1 MISTIN
7 GDPQLALI
15 DAAAAAHVRRFV
27 PSEFGGPPSLRP
39 QNDLL
44 DQGRR
49 AAILRL
55 HQHEHSGMRFT
66 VFSCGVLYERFAPG
80 GMSASQIGLQSNI
93 GQEGDYL
100 MDFRR
105 RKAQVPYLN
114 AAGQPATICM
124 TSAAD
129 VARFVVAALDLPSW
143 PREFRLRGE
152 RLTVRD
158 VVAIAEEIQGTILP
172 YLPDTMKPNNTIN
185 VGRSFEISGHTRSSL
200 QDALTY
206 ARAVGDHAR
215 ETRVHHLITTAEGRY
230 DFANTNLNQLVSVRA
245 ESFRDWLLRVWS
257 AAT

>member
-1 MISTIN
+1 
-7 GDPQLALI
+7 
-15 DAAAAAHVRRFV
+15 
-27 PSEFGGPPSLRP
+27 
-39 QNDLL
+39 
-44 DQGRR
+44 
-49 AAILRL
+49 
-55 HQHEHSGMRFT
+55 MRFT
-66 VFSCGVLYERFAPG
+66 VFSSGVLYERFAPG
-80 GMSASQIGLQSNI
+80 GMAASQIGIRSNI

-105 RKAQVPYLN
+105 RRAQVPYLN
-114 AAGQPATICM
+114 ASGQPATICM

-158 VVAIAEEIQGTILP
+158 VVAIAEEIQGTMQ
-172 YLPDTMKPNNTIN
+172 TMSSIESMTNALTNT
-185 VGRSFEISGHTRSSL
+185 GRTFEIFGHTRSSL

-230 DFANTNLNQLVSVRA
+230 DFVNTNLNQLVTVRP
-245 ESFRDWLLRVWS
+245 ESFRDWMLRVWS
-257 AAT
+257 SAT